1 MDIEELSGL
10 LDLSEDCYFI
20 HDGVTILY
28 ANRAAHEC
36 LGKPIDHLNGKRL
49 KQLISEEDI
58 VFFKASDWQG
68 NHVLYRSVHID
79 NGQDYLRSVVC
90 AGKPFQ
96 WGKKRLYAFVLKQPF
111 KQAHKRKEAMEVAS
125 RLSAGVAHELRNP
138 LTTIKGFIQLYSE
151 IGELSASQINIMNI
165 ELERIENII
174 NDYVLLAEEPPAR
187 ENEPIQMA
195 AFLQSLLKK
204 NNVKQLTDGYPIKLN
219 ISEEATVSGSRK
231 EFFLLFYNLLENA
244 IDASLKHSPVHITM
258 YTEGSNVC
266 VEITDFGSGIP
277 AERLHYIGQPF
288 YSTKEKGTGLGLM
301 ICYRVVETHGGLID
315 IESKNKSGTKVK
327 VVLPM
332 NTKNRAASMV
342 REKTAMLT
350 YG

>member
-1 MDIEELSGL
+1 MEIEELFGL
-10 LDLSEDCYFI
+10 LDLSEDCYFV
-20 HDGVTILY
+20 HDRATILF

-36 LGKPIDHLNGKRL
+36 LGKPIGYLHGKRL
-49 KQLISEEDI
+49 KQLIYEEDI
-58 VFFKASDWQG
+58 
-68 NHVLYRSVHID
+68 
-79 NGQDYLRSVVC
+79 VC

-96 WGKKRLYAFVLKQPF
+96 LGKKRLYASVLKQPF
-111 KQAHKRKEAMEVAS
+111 KQAHKRKEAMEVVS

-151 IGELSASQINIMNI
+151 VGELRESQINIMNI

-187 ENEPIQMA
+187 ENESIQMA

-204 NNVKQLTDGYPIKLN
+204 NKVKRLTDGHPIKLN
-219 ISEEATVSGSRK
+219 ISEEATVLGSRK
-231 EFFLLFYNLLENA
+231 ELFLLFYNLLENA
-244 IDASLKHSPVHITM
+244 IDASVKHSPVHITM
-258 YTEGSNVC
+258 CAEGPNVC
-266 VEITDFGSGIP
+266 VEITDFGSGMP
-277 AERLHYIGQPF
+277 AERLNYIGQPF

-315 IESKNKSGTKVK
+315 IESKDKRGTNVK
-327 VVLPM
+327 VILPM
-332 NTKNRAASMV
+332 TTKNKAGSMV
-342 REKTAMLT
+342 REKAAMLT